1 MNQVIYLDN
10 AATTKVAPEVVEAML
25 PYFTENYGNPSSV
38 YGFAAKNKEAITKQR
53 EIIANALG
61 ASKEEIYFTAG
72 GSESDNW
79 ALKATAE
86 AYKTKGNHIIT
97 TKIEHHAILH
107 TAEYLAKQGYEIT
120 FLDVDEDG
128 MVKIDEL
135 KAAIR
140 PTTILISVM
149 FANNEIGT
157 IQPIREI
164 GVIAKE
170 NGILFHTDAVQAFG
184 QVPINVDDYHI
195 DMLSASGHKL
205 NGPKGIGFLYIRKG
219 LKLRSFVHGGGQERK
234 RRAGTENVPGIIGIG
249 TATDRAM
256 RTMKE
261 RTARETE
268 LRDYLIERILD
279 EVPYTRLNGHPSK
292 RLPNNTNFSFRFIE
306 GESLLIMLDM
316 KGICGSSGSA
326 CTSGSLDP
334 SHVLLAIGLPHEI
347 AHGSLRLTLSE
358 DTTKEEIDYVVESV
372 KEIVAR
378 LRSMSPLYEDFI
390 KKQKNI

>member
-164 GVIAKE
+164 GAIA
-170 NGILFHTDAVQAFG
+170 
-184 QVPINVDDYHI
+184 
-195 DMLSASGHKL
+195 
-205 NGPKGIGFLYIRKG
+205 
-219 LKLRSFVHGGGQERK
+219 
-234 RRAGTENVPGIIGIG
+234 
-249 TATDRAM
+249 
-256 RTMKE
+256 
-261 RTARETE
+261 
-268 LRDYLIERILD
+268 
-279 EVPYTRLNGHPSK
+279 
-292 RLPNNTNFSFRFIE
+292 
-306 GESLLIMLDM
+306 
-316 KGICGSSGSA
+316 
-326 CTSGSLDP
+326 
-334 SHVLLAIGLPHEI
+334 
-347 AHGSLRLTLSE
+347 
-358 DTTKEEIDYVVESV
+358 
-372 KEIVAR
+372 
-378 LRSMSPLYEDFI
+378 
-390 KKQKNI
+390 